1 METETESTSLEL
13 YNNDNCDSHPSPD
26 LKVMMTGIQYPSPE
40 LDSNN
45 NRDSPQSP
53 EFDSNDDWDS
63 PTSAPNTKRMQE
75 SIQASIAVSP
85 SALGVLVVTV
95 LKMLTRTRNS
105 VTSSAMRPGMMSGG
119 TTKLGPDLLHIWG
132 KLEDH

>member
-1 METETESTSLEL
+1 MKSETETESTSLEL
-13 YNNDNCDSHPSPD
+13 YNNDWD
-26 LKVMMTGIQYPSPE
+26 LPPSPE
-40 LDSNN
+40 LDSND

-95 LKMLTRTRNS
+95 LKMLTSTRNS

-119 TTKLGPDLLHIWG
+119 TTKLRPDLPHIWG